1 MKKKFKNSKLLKNKI
16 KKILF
21 IISLIYIFFYVLN
34 YIYLNKT
41 LHFSNWYCLIF
52 ILFCSYCLFLIDLKN
67 ILKVVLLYII
77 SSLMIFFIKRLD
89 ISFVMKDIGNRLSET
104 QFVVLLTIFII
115 DFLLKYKL
123 YIKNKNDFRNKEN
136 LEEIYPDRE
145 KDKEYI
151 INFLKNKDN
160 KNINTLGI
168 DSDFGTGK
176 TFLINEVIKE
186 LDEECFYVIKIRC
199 LLLEKEE
206 IYLYILKKI
215 KKILLKNLIF
225 TTSFEKIR
233 NTFIKTLDSKF
244 LGGISDLLSPN
255 ISTDE
260 IDYFKE
266 VIGRLDKKIILIFDD
281 IDRIQDTEKIE
292 RIFSFISD
300 FSINNIKVL
309 VLYNSENLKNID
321 KRYNRHY
328 LEKYIPLIREISNI
342 SFIDLLKKEIKD
354 RKLEEEDFKFL
365 YILEQKPYMIYLDN
379 YQKNREVFKFIDD
392 FLKLTNKEIK
402 DISLINISPRIVK
415 NFIEETLN
423 YFLNFTD
430 IDKRIIIAYTLLKH
444 TYYEK
449 FYEKIENNK
458 SFNELFPID
467 LKFKDEK
474 INLNLQ
480 DFDLLKNI
488 IVSKEEILLD
498 ENNYTGYKYKKIN
511 GKKFVFDSKVYGGEF
526 RENHIDYYLEKINI
540 ESKNKSIREKI
551 NTIENFIKNF
561 SEYNIEDENLIIY
574 ILFNYPVYLNND
586 NEITSEK
593 IDRIE
598 KAIKKLKFFGNKE
611 YLSANQKFYSLFL
624 PSLKK
629 KNLKIILDDF
639 IKLHEYYHYSNN
651 KNSIFYMFENP
662 YSEAMQAIRILGTI
676 QEQKKF
682 LKIILVQDKNIIT
695 DTYIEAFLNS
705 AINDKETSEKII
717 DYFLENKIKIK
728 KIETINSLIKSID
741 RIIFR
746 FPFYNINI
754 PKEEL
759 QQYLK
764 EIKKYL
770 YISKKIYLNAFS
782 IKTVRKTRVRYFKFI
797 TKLLKILNSDKL
809 EKNANR
815 IKITT
820 SVELTEMVKNLKK
833 IENKKIKEQE
843 LEVLFENGDK
853 NLNFLTFDR
862 IVGEVIKNE

>member
-1 MKKKFKNSKLLKNKI
+1 MEKKFKNSKLLKNKI

-21 IISLIYIFFYVLN
+21 IISLVYIFFYVLN
-34 YIYLNKT
+34 YIYLNET

-89 ISFVMKDIGNRLSET
+89 ISFVMKAIGNRLSET

-309 VLYNSENLKNID
+309 VLYNSENLKNIN

-561 SEYNIEDENLIIY
+561 SEYNIEDENLIMY

-662 YSEAMQAIRILGTI
+662 YAEAMQAIRILGTI

-705 AINDKETSEKII
+705 AVNDKETSEKII

-741 RIIFR
+741 RIILR

-770 YISKKIYLNAFS
+770 YISKKNYLNAFS

-797 TKLLKILNSDKL
+797 TKFLKILNSDKL

>member
-34 YIYLNKT
+34 YIYLNET

-309 VLYNSENLKNID
+309 VLYNSKNLKNID

-526 RENHIDYYLEKINI
+526 CENHIDYYLEKINI

>member
-1 MKKKFKNSKLLKNKI
+1 MEKKFKNSK
-16 KKILF
+16 
-21 IISLIYIFFYVLN
+21 SLVYIFFYVLN
-34 YIYLNKT
+34 YIYLNET

-89 ISFVMKDIGNRLSET
+89 ISFVMKAIGNRLSET

-309 VLYNSENLKNID
+309 VLYNSENLKNIN

-561 SEYNIEDENLIIY
+561 SEYNIEDENLIMY

-598 KAIKKLKFFGNKE
+598 KAIKKLKFF
-611 YLSANQKFYSLFL
+611 
-624 PSLKK
+624 
-629 KNLKIILDDF
+629 
-639 IKLHEYYHYSNN
+639 
-651 KNSIFYMFENP
+651 
-662 YSEAMQAIRILGTI
+662 
-676 QEQKKF
+676 
-682 LKIILVQDKNIIT
+682 
-695 DTYIEAFLNS
+695 
-705 AINDKETSEKII
+705 
-717 DYFLENKIKIK
+717 
-728 KIETINSLIKSID
+728 
-741 RIIFR
+741 
-746 FPFYNINI
+746 
-754 PKEEL
+754 
-759 QQYLK
+759 
-764 EIKKYL
+764 
-770 YISKKIYLNAFS
+770 
-782 IKTVRKTRVRYFKFI
+782 
-797 TKLLKILNSDKL
+797 
-809 EKNANR
+809 
-815 IKITT
+815 
-820 SVELTEMVKNLKK
+820 
-833 IENKKIKEQE
+833 
-843 LEVLFENGDK
+843 
-853 NLNFLTFDR
+853 
-862 IVGEVIKNE
+862 